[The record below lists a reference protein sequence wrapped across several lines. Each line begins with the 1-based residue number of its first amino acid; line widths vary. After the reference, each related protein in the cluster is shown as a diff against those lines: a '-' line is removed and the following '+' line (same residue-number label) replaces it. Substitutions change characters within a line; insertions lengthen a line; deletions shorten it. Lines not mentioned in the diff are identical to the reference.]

1 MLISIW
7 LLPFNVLKHE
17 IKLNYEMGF
26 VFDSIGSFK
35 ELLYLKA
42 LEGGFIEINVH

>member
-1 MLISIW
+1 
-7 LLPFNVLKHE
+7 
-17 IKLNYEMGF
+17 MGF
-26 VFDSIGSFK
+26 VYDSIGSFK